1 MATRQRKKS
10 FLHRLILPVFSLVFL
25 GYFGFH
31 AFHGA
36 YGLIGYWSIL
46 ERKAERE
53 AALAL
58 LQEERESLEHRT
70 ALLASGSL
78 DRETLD
84 ELARAKLNVINPNE
98 VVYLYVSG
106 Q

>member
-10 FLHRLILPVFSLVFL
+10 FLSRLILPAFSLVFL

-53 AALAL
+53 TALAML
-58 LQEERESLEHRT
+58 REERQQLEHR
-70 ALLASGSL
+70 AVLLASGSP
-78 DRETLD
+78 DRETID
-84 ELARAKLNVINPNE
+84 ELARAKLNVINPDE
-98 VVYLYVSG
+98 VVYLYTSK
-106 Q
+106 